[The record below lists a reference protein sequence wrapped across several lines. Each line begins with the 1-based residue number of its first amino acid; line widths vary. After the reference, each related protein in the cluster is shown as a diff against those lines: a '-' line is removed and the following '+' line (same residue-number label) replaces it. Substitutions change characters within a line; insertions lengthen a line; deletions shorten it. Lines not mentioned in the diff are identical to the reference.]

1 MSASIG
7 DNYGNL
13 IPMRAVMEV
22 VKRRR
27 GRPPGSKTKHPDT
40 LAEVWI
46 RVQRFRIITRI
57 QTGRSPSL
65 RQACEAIVAEGGI
78 VFAVGGDIEALAA
91 ANDDARKKRQQRF
104 EISPDGLGVVPS
116 ANGPIFSKHGITNP
130 RTLQNRYNEANQIA
144 ESDPRVRFDWMDQC
158 RQRLGRPPRKP
169 RGSGQRPLRAR
180 NYITN

>member
-1 MSASIG
+1 
-7 DNYGNL
+7 
-13 IPMRAVMEV
+13 MRIIMEV

-65 RQACEAIVAEGGI
+65 RQACEAIVAGGGI
-78 VFAVGGDIEALAA
+78 VFPVGGNIEALAA
-91 ANDDARKKRQQRF
+91 ANAQRNKRQQRF
-104 EISPDGLGVVPS
+104 EISPDGSAMEPS
-116 ANGPIFSKHGITNP
+116 ANGPIFSKHSITNP
-130 RTLQNRYNEANQIA
+130 RTLQNRYNEAKQIA
-144 ESDPRVRFDWMDQC
+144 ESDPRVRFAWMDQC

-169 RGSGQRPLRAR
+169 WDLGRRLQWAPNFIA
-180 NYITN
+180 N